1 MGLTYRSVGHGAA
14 DTSTAACRR
23 SPADRVIAL
32 AGNPNVG
39 KSTIFNQLT
48 GMHQHTGNWPGKTVA
63 CAQGFCRTDAC
74 EYLLVDLPG
83 TYSLLAHSAEEQ
95 VARDFLC
102 FGGADATI
110 VVCDATCLERNC
122 NLVLQIREICDRVI
136 VCINLM
142 DEAAR
147 KGISIDLSLLSQRL
161 GVPVVGTSATDP
173 HSLATLLAA
182 LDRLFTTEK
191 QPLLSL
197 PYPPDILQAVAGLS
211 ETVADLTGRPDI
223 SLFLS
228 LRLLGSDEELK
239 DKISGHIPDTPALRD
254 ARASAQQTLAAC
266 GIDAAAYEEAIAST
280 IVRQAEI
287 LCCDAVHTSRADTG
301 DRDRRIDRV
310 LTGKFS
316 AFPIMLAL
324 LVFIFFL
331 TVTVANIPSS
341 WLSYGF
347 ALAEDGLD
355 RLFAAWGAPL
365 WLHGILVTGV
375 FRVTG
380 WVVSVMLPPMA
391 IFFPL
396 FTLLED
402 IGYLPRVAYNLDRPF
417 RRCSA
422 CGKQALTMCMG
433 FGCNAAGV
441 VGCRIIDSPRER
453 KLALLTNAFVP
464 CNGRFPTLLTLI
476 GIFFV
481 GTGIGLSSSLASA
494 AFLTLFVLLSVAMTF
509 LATWLLSR
517 TLLRGEPSSFTL
529 ELPPYR
535 RPRVLQILIRSVFD
549 RTLFVLLRAVAVAA
563 PAGAVIWI
571 LSNTYIDGI
580 SLLAHAAAFLDPF
593 AVLLGLDG
601 VILLAFLLGFPANE
615 IVLPIV
621 LMAYTAGG
629 ALSDTGSA
637 ADLYAILSANGWSA
651 VTALSFLLFSLFHW
665 PCSTTLL
672 TIRKETG
679 RLRDVFLAAA
689 LPTAFGLLLCFSVH
703 SVALLFGL

>member
-254 ARASAQQTLAAC
+254 ARAYAQQTLTAC
-266 GIDAAAYEEAIAST
+266 GIDVAAYEEAIAST

-629 ALSDTGSA
+629 ALSDIGSA